1 MKSRI
6 LIFIV
11 IILLV
16 PLLAGATPL
25 NLALKMGAGCPFKPG
40 PKLERCIPII
50 IHSDSNPDDLVIT
63 HLPLASI
70 SSTLPSFPKIQVVGF
85 MTAFSLDALTVFPL
99 RC

>member
-6 LIFIV
+6 LILIV

-25 NLALKMGAGCPFKPG
+25 NLASKMGAGCPLKPG
-40 PKLERCIPII
+40 PKLERCNPTII
-50 IHSDSNPDDLVIT
+50 NSNSDPGGLVIM
-63 HLPLASI
+63 HLPLAPI
-70 SSTLPSFPKIQVVGF
+70 SLTLPAFPQIQIVGV
-85 MTAFSLDALTVFPL
+85 MTAFPLDALTFFPL

>member
-40 PKLERCIPII
+40 PKLERCNPVI
-50 IHSDSNPDDLVIT
+50 IHSDSNPGDLILR

-70 SSTLPSFPKIQVVGF
+70 SSNLPAFPKIQVVGVI
-85 MTAFSLDALTVFPL
+85 TAFSLDALTISPL

>member
-6 LIFIV
+6 LILMV
-11 IILLV
+11 VILLV

-40 PKLERCIPII
+40 PKIERCNPTII
-50 IHSDSNPDDLVIT
+50 NSNSNPSDLIIM
-63 HLPLASI
+63 HLPLAFI
-70 SSTLPSFPKIQVVGF
+70 SSTLSAFPQIQVGDV
-85 MTAFSLDALTVFPL
+85 MTAFPLDALTALPL

>member
-6 LIFIV
+6 LILMV
-11 IILLV
+11 VILLV

-40 PKLERCIPII
+40 PKLERCNPTII
-50 IHSDSNPDDLVIT
+50 NSKSNPGDLVIM
-63 HLPLASI
+63 HSPLASI
-70 SSTLPSFPKIQVVGF
+70 SSTLPAFSKIQVVGF
-85 MTAFSLDALTVFPL
+85 MTAFPLDVLTIFPL

>member
-16 PLLAGATPL
+16 PLLAGARPL
-25 NLALKMGAGCPFKPG
+25 KLALKMGAGCPFKPG
-40 PKLERCIPII
+40 PKVERCNSII
-50 IHSDSNPDDLVIT
+50 IHSDSTPDDLILM

-70 SSTLPSFPKIQVVGF
+70 SSTLSAFPKIQVVGF
-85 MTAFSLDALTVFPL
+85 MTAFSLDSLTVFPL